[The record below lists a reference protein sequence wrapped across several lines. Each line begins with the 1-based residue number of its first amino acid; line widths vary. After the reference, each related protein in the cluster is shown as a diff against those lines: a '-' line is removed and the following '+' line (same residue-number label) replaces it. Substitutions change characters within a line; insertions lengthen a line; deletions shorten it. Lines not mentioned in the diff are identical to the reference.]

1 MSSLPSCHTWRPFT
15 AVLLSLAGALANAQM
30 PYVSRQGFVPDPTTA
45 VLIAEAILTPIYG
58 VDEISRQQ
66 PFTAT
71 EVNSQWLVVGSIKNN
86 EAGGVASIVI
96 DKKDGRIIRVTHSR

>member
-1 MSSLPSCHTWRPFT
+1 
-15 AVLLSLAGALANAQM
+15 M

-45 VLIAEAILTPIYG
+45 VLIAEAILTAIYG
-58 VDEISRQQ
+58 ADEISRQQ
-66 PFTAT
+66 PFVAT